1 MKELIYDLINHN
13 DEKKVVL
20 YTPEYEWIKTPQ
32 SNKREIILVY
42 KNDAFYVEKIQN
54 CGENKIPLHGV
65 VLSYPKN
72 VKIEL
77 TVEEPVQ
84 IKQYQYYPFA
94 NALINE
100 KGKRCAIH
108 KYNQKYYENEIALFD
123 RKYSVFTLVYQNYYE
138 MILKL
143 DPQVRGWIVSSLQHK
158 QKDKMLGREI
168 DKGSY
173 VLLCNDTNDAFFQRF
188 ELNEEIFFE
197 IPLVVE
203 NKEITFNY
211 TEYNPKPLG
220 KVNFDATF
228 FAFRAADTCMIYD
241 INGYTVDKKT
251 RLTGTNVWGYEIA
264 VDENGTIV
272 DANIN
277 VKVPI
282 NGYVISGV
290 SEFYPILKNEFK
302 LGGKVTLN
310 KSKKLVTLKIN
321 YMVSCLYQY
330 QVLFKEVQDIL
341 QRVKQ
346 LYDLD
351 AELIYKYVDKFLP
364 LKEKMEN
371 RKMMIEYS
379 QGHEREYHLQR
390 FDQYFNKALDYYHQ
404 IHKLGI
410 EPSRVEVRACWHE
423 PHEKTLQEVCE
434 TLDTLK
440 ASNFNELIVGGV
452 MNGGVIFKS
461 NKYALNDFVKGW
473 FGDEYQD
480 DYLLCLTKEAK
491 KRNIKIQI
499 SSDNFFAVAYLLKQ
513 DYEKYSKWLAKDYYG
528 QIGQRHY
535 GEITLFFDPVNP
547 QAQDL
552 ILDIYKEMLDHYEIA
567 GLQLDYIRY
576 CIGNDQYLTAYG
588 YNEDTVEKFKKE
600 YHYQGDIHELVKDA
614 KIYEDFCEFRRNELT
629 KFVKRVRA
637 LLGQYH
643 NVQLTIAVVSE
654 HEIAKSSKLQDWP
667 TWANLDLIDGIYL
680 MAYHLGEDPVYHDC
694 IQAKELVKDHAFV
707 YGGVAPIYNQ
717 SNINL
722 VLKQVEATKKA
733 KVDGFSL
740 FAFHSF
746 QNRPD
751 LYYYFNNNG
760 PYKNAAIPTYEV
772 KEVVMKNVIDELND
786 RYQRIYKNQGRISEN
801 EFQQFI
807 LQLKNAKT
815 IEDID
820 QIEYI
825 AHPNVRMHLEEVK
838 EKMKRYFAVMARK
851 NRL

>member
-1 MKELIYDLINHN
+1 MKECIYDLINQKE
-13 DEKKVVL
+13 DTKVTL
-20 YTPEYEWIKTPQ
+20 YTPKYEWINTPQ
-32 SNKREIILVY
+32 STNTEIVLLY
-42 KNDAFYVEKIQN
+42 KNNAFHVEEIYHH
-54 CGENKIPLHGV
+54 GENKIPLNGV
-65 VLSYPKN
+65 VLSYPVSK
-72 VKIEL
+72 KIDFC
-77 TVEEPVQ
+77 VNDVVQ
-84 IKQYQYYPFA
+84 IPNYQFYPFA
-94 NALINE
+94 NALINKE
-100 KGKRCAIH
+100 GKRCAIH
-108 KYNQKYYENEIALFD
+108 KYDEKYYDDEIVLLD

-138 MILKL
+138 MVLKL
-143 DPQVRGWIVSSLQHK
+143 DPQIRGWVVSSLQHK
-158 QKDKMLGREI
+158 QREKMLGREI

-173 VLLCNDTNDAFFQRF
+173 VLLANDTNDDFYKRFQV
-188 ELNEEIFFE
+188 NEEVFFE
-197 IPLVVE
+197 IPFVVE
-203 NKEITFNY
+203 NKEISFQY
-211 TEYNPKPLG
+211 TEYNPKPMG
-220 KVNFDATF
+220 KVNYDATF

-264 VDENGTIV
+264 VDETGTIV

-290 SEFYPILKNEFK
+290 SDYYPILKNEFK
-302 LGGKVTLN
+302 LGGKV
-310 KSKKLVTLKIN
+310 KIDKKQKKVTLKIN
-321 YMVSCLYQY
+321 YMDSCLYQY
-330 QVLFKEVQDIL
+330 QNLLQEVQEIL
-341 QRVKQ
+341 QRVKK

-351 AELIYKYVDKFLP
+351 AQLIFKYVDKFLP
-364 LKEKMEN
+364 LKEKLEN
-371 RKMMIEYS
+371 RKMMIDYS

-390 FDQYFNKALDYYHQ
+390 FDQYFNKAMDYYHQ

-410 EPSRVEVRACWHE
+410 EPSQVEVRACWHE
-423 PHEKTLQEVCE
+423 PHEKTLEEVCF

-461 NKYALNDFVKGW
+461 KKYALNDFVKGW
-473 FGDEYQD
+473 FGEEYQD

-499 SSDNFFAVAYLLKQ
+499 SADNFFAVEYLLKQ
-513 DYEKYSKWLAKDYYG
+513 DYEKYSKLLAKDYHG
-528 QIGQRHY
+528 HIGKHQY
-535 GEITLFFDPVNP
+535 GEITLFFDPVNE

-552 ILDIYKEMLDHYEIA
+552 ILDIYKEMLDRYEIS

-576 CIGNDQYLTAYG
+576 CIGNDRYETAFG
-588 YNEDTVEKFKKE
+588 YNEDTVEKFKQA
-600 YHYQGDIHELVKDA
+600 YSYQGDIHELVKDA

-629 KFVKRVRA
+629 HFVKRVRN
-637 LLGQYH
+637 LLSQYQ
-643 NVQLTIAVVSE
+643 NIQLTIAVVSE

-667 TWANLDLIDGIYL
+667 TWAKLDLIDGIYL
-680 MAYHLGEDPVYHDC
+680 MAYHLGEEPVYQDC
-694 IQAKELVKDHAFV
+694 MKAKELVQDHAFV

-722 VLKQVEATKKA
+722 LLKQVEATKKA
-733 KVDGFSL
+733 KADGFSL

-760 PYKNAAIPTYEV
+760 PYKISATPIYET
-772 KEVVMKNVIDELND
+772 KDKVISQIIEELKD
-786 RYQRIYKNQGRISEN
+786 RYHRIYSHQQRISEK
-801 EFQQFI
+801 EFLRFI
-807 LQLKNAKT
+807 QQLKDAKT

-825 AHPNVRMHLEEVK
+825 AHPNVRLHLEEVK
-838 EKMKRYFAVMARK
+838 EKVKRYFSVMKRK